1 MWQLQND
8 QAVLA
13 LTCMAMGV
21 SKGAVAMV
29 DPHEEPN
36 WVGHRDGHLGGLVS
50 PLGQCPNPSVVWGA
64 GGHPLGPPWV
74 HALAPGP

>member
-1 MWQLQND
+1 MEFDWCGGFDGL
-8 QAVLA
+8 V
-13 LTCMAMGV
+13 
-21 SKGAVAMV
+21 
-29 DPHEEPN
+29 HEEPN